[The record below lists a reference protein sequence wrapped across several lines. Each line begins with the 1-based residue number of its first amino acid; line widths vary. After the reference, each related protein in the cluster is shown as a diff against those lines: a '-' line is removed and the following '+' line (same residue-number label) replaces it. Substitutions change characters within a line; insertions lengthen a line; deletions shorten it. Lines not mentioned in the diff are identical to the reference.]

1 MYNRER
7 DIQKCMAEG
16 KTRKETC
23 RVLAEKWKVSA
34 YSIEHQYDKLVQ
46 DLEQVVEAGRAEL
59 RAKLMAR
66 NDDIYIKS
74 MAEAKYKTALDA
86 NTAQAKLAG
95 LLTEGK
101 VEAEKPPQL
110 ITITQREYTSPTLV
124 KDAAGDE

>member
-1 MYNRER
+1 
-7 DIQKCMAEG
+7 MAEG